1 MAKST
6 EPAMD
11 KLTLHTSLVK
21 AAPQLQNTTDASV
34 IENFNLDH
42 GMLDVEEVSLI
53 LLILCR
59 TF

>member
-1 MAKST
+1 
-6 EPAMD
+6 MD

-21 AAPQLQNTTDASV
+21 AAPQLQDTTDASV

-42 GMLDVEEVSLI
+42 GMLDVEEISLR